1 MHRFLVNVRLAKNK
15 INPNWLRHS
24 TINDNIRMGKT
35 FTITFTKN
43 PSYDNIHDIA
53 PLTITHVITHVEVN
67 VSLLLQTLCD
77 KLLVNV
83 IVNGVPIRPIGF
95 IVNGAMS

>member
-1 MHRFLVNVRLAKNK
+1 MLAKK
-15 INPNWLRHS
+15 I
-24 TINDNIRMGKT
+24 TINIGGRMGKT

-53 PLTITHVITHVEVN
+53 PLTITHVEVN